1 MSPLL
6 LIGVILFSVA
16 MVFYT
21 WGVFSERKAQRLLPK
36 HVILFACGVTVD
48 TVATILTYIVIGG
61 LVFTPH
67 AIMGFISLSLM
78 TIHFVWAIS
87 VAKKGDEP
95 TLTNFHKLSLLV
107 WGVWMISYLSGFVLG
122 MGKVL

>member
-6 LIGVILFSVA
+6 LIGVVLFTIA

-21 WGVFSERKAQRLLPK
+21 WGVFSERKAHRLMPK
-36 HVILFACGVTVD
+36 HVKLFACGVAVD
-48 TVATILTYIVIGG
+48 SVATVLTYVVIGG

-78 TIHFVWAIS
+78 AIHFVWAIF
-87 VAKKGDEP
+87 ALRAGKEK
-95 TLTNFHKLSLLV
+95 TLTNFHKLSLFV
-107 WGVWMISYLSGFVLG
+107 WTIWMISYLSGFVLG
-122 MGKVL
+122 MLKVM

>member
-1 MSPLL
+1 MPPLL

-21 WGVFSERKAQRLLPK
+21 WGVFSERRARRLMPK
-36 HVILFACGVTVD
+36 HVGLFACGVAVDSIATV
-48 TVATILTYIVIGG
+48 LTYVVIGG

-67 AIMGFISLSLM
+67 AIMGFLSLILM
-78 TIHFVWAIS
+78 AIHFIWAIF
-87 VAKKGDEP
+87 ALKGGREQ

-107 WGVWMISYLSGFVLG
+107 WTIWMISYLSGFVLG
-122 MGKVL
+122 LARVL